1 MFDNDKGGFLD
12 LKEFTAF
19 VQAIDARVTQKEADH
34 IFKLVDNSGD
44 QKISLDEFR
53 KLFCEYDYSNLK
65 DVAERIIVDLKEI
78 IKANNLKIEDIFKN
92 FDKDK

>member
-1 MFDNDKGGFLD
+1 M
-12 LKEFTAF
+12 
-19 VQAIDARVTQKEADH
+19 
-34 IFKLVDNSGD
+34 
-44 QKISLDEFR
+44 DEFR

-65 DVAERIIVDLKEI
+65 DVAERIVVDLKEI